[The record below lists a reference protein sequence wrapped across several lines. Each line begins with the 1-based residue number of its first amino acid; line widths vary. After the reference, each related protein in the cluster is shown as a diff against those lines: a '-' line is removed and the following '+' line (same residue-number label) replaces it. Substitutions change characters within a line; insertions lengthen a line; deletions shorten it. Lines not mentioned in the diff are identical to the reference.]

1 MATKIMDKHIE
12 VIKNLEV
19 PIVVVAQDIKD
30 CSCVYFNEFQAT
42 EDITSYLI
50 KRGHKKI
57 GYIGIY
63 EEDKAVGLH
72 RKQAYINTLKKNN
85 IEINYENIKSG
96 NFEEKSGY
104 ILAKEIMEGSDLPT
118 AIIAV
123 TDNLALGAIEYL
135 IENKYRVPQDVAV
148 VGMGDSRIARVI
160 TPKLT
165 TIHYHYKTAGRK
177 SAEII
182 LSKLE
187 NEKKE
192 ERVVEKVKLDC
203 LLVER
208 NSV

>member
-1 MATKIMDKHIE
+1 
-12 VIKNLEV
+12 
-19 PIVVVAQDIKD
+19 
-30 CSCVYFNEFQAT
+30 
-42 EDITSYLI
+42 
-50 KRGHKKI
+50 
-57 GYIGIY
+57 
-63 EEDKAVGLH
+63 
-72 RKQAYINTLKKNN
+72 
-85 IEINYENIKSG
+85 
-96 NFEEKSGY
+96 
-104 ILAKEIMEGSDLPT
+104 MEGSDLPT

-187 NEKKE
+187 NEKKKRE
-192 ERVVEKVKLDC
+192 W
-203 LLVER
+203 
-208 NSV
+208 